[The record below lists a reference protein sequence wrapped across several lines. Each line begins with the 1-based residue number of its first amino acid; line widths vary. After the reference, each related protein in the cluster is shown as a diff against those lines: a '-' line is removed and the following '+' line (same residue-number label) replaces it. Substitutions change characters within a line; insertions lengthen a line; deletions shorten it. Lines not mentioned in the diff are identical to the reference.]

1 MTEDLRKEV
10 YEKIYDELNKAIGYF
25 LLIKGFRDE
34 KGEGIDI
41 GPYKDNLFKFK
52 RNLSNQIK
60 ESISKANEEDLKLF
74 RELYEGVLNAY
85 RNNMKEEADRKSE
98 ELKQHTIKILGRN
111 IFEYVGEELQ
121 KILSNPSSE
130 NKRRRWILSIG
141 VLVLLPFL
149 AFKLSQLSIQGL
161 PILSQPTLTFLLI
174 FSILV
179 VTFLAYLFFKRK
191 K

>member
-1 MTEDLRKEV
+1 MTEDLRREV
-10 YEKIYDELNKAIGYF
+10 YEKIYDGINKAISYF
-25 LLIKGFRDE
+25 LSR
-34 KGEGIDI
+34 EGRDI

-74 RELYEGVLNAY
+74 RELYECVLNAY

-130 NKRRRWILSIG
+130 NKRRRWIFSIG